1 MNINHLALGT
11 PIRLVSPFTGET
23 VIGEVMMWAGFKV
36 IQEELPAYERVLPS
50 GTRMSV
56 SAETRY
62 IHLANIL
69 GEIELVPA
77 NEYFLYRLRN
87 G

>member
-1 MNINHLALGT
+1 MDIRSLALGT
-11 PIRLVSPFTGET
+11 PIRLVSPFTGKT
-23 VIGEVMMWAGFKV
+23 VIGEVITWAGFKV
-36 IQEELPAYERVLPS
+36 IREDLPAYETVLNS

-62 IHLANIL
+62 IHLANVI
-69 GEIELVPA
+69 GEIEIVPA
-77 NEYFLYRLRN
+77 NEYFLYKLRN